1 MTTKSVDTTTA
12 RAPLPFGLGREAHC
26 SVSSCQQ
33 PGVPLP
39 APGSQLH
46 DQVAHALST
55 LFSTFFATSLR
66 YLGVSEILDWLH
78 VNATVDAW
86 LLTGFEQGRT
96 PTEVIE
102 ELNLLVG
109 RGAIKSVIV
118 AALNQDDE
126 AWATSLREV
135 GFSSGMSMAYEG
147 IISQL
152 KYNKSAPMPCLHT
165 LMTPTGLAMLK
176 SAPLKNAF
184 PVCPPRER
192 PSPQPLLNSIRSL
205 IAAGALS
212 GPAWKQASVWRPQ
225 VRRASA
231 AYHAMCKDVA
241 EEVVSD
247 TAFST
252 EYNIFLDSI
261 SQPLQLL
268 QLIAE
273 DFEEC
278 FGPGACKGLLGVGD
292 VGGQNLIQIMV
303 SWVPARDE
311 VHIVLK
317 GVKLISRKAVTR
329 LQDFCAAKRP
339 SELLARVKA
348 RVSEKQERERIATLL
363 DKKRARLGEII
374 AEQLG
379 WANEDPAASRRDD
392 ERAETKRRNEQLKKE
407 RATLEAA
414 IQTLVNRETELAVAS
429 EQERIARAAATE
441 GLANGNIGAAAKA
454 LGLSV
459 PSNAAALANSEIA
472 EPIHKKPE
480 ELAMRQGSSKDLLFS
495 SVNDPFA
502 ATAPRAVSPSIQSAK
517 GKAKAVLPLPSSR
530 SPARYGPR
538 GSAVPSLPLRAMS
551 PVSSTKTSSR
561 AASPMAS
568 LKHKHTTAAASLH
581 TPPPSPPRHGSL
593 FRSRRQH
600 HDPGYDEE
608 GDEDE
613 HDGEHGCAAC
623 AAALIDRTMGPVLA
637 QRSLSASTNTSS
649 ASLHPV
655 DEALPPTE
663 RSQPIATVMKQKST
677 NEEKLSVRPAPSTP
691 MPTPTVAS
699 VPAPVQ
705 KEVEAPPPPA
715 AAFVPQ
721 PGVIAEPQPVVAA
734 AAVVKPT
741 PKLAEPSTVTT
752 QPRPMVNQS
761 AAPVDTPAASPAAR
775 TGSSSKKKKKKKAF
789 SEDKTSVVRP
799 STPVATNAQAQ
810 KPSSTLPRT
819 DRLIAAMNK
828 GMGLSPPSPADS
840 AKSSTLPPY
849 VDASVANVFPDGSIN
864 MSRVVGFQRFIPKC
878 CSPDRCTGN
887 TPNYIVWDQLDMLLV
902 EVCLS
907 AFKYEL
913 IDNLAVPLEAVRD
926 RFAKRY
932 LLSGGKM
939 ADADGETLE
948 MDDVMRQL
956 ADPKIGMASMWSS
969 LQQQDVQAYT
979 QRVLAVSLRKL
990 MDVFRAQL
998 GEVCVCRLSNHPE
1011 VLATAHQ
1018 RLTECEQ
1025 ADRNE
1030 PIELGGMH
1038 QQAFIKWCH
1047 AQLREGKLSGPEWHG
1062 TERQYRVAD
1071 FLFAWSDAF
1080 DAAIDR
1086 MISHQPYALAEDLTT
1101 LIAQLGGVRMLDWA
1115 LRLSRDG
1122 TRRAETDA
1130 RMTMNEVLSIHEDKR
1145 LLKEWD
1151 RLIKLGVKQVM
1162 RGRDLNA
1169 EVAEDQKQSG
1179 NQHFAASEWTE
1190 SLTCFATAS
1199 LIDPTVSTY
1208 WTNAAAARLKIG
1220 GRSQFSEA
1228 VADCTYALALDPG
1241 CVKALYRR
1249 GNALALLGLWD
1260 RAVADLTELVRVCPT
1275 DPSRQALAW
1284 VKACRAEQVAR
1295 KK

>member
-1 MTTKSVDTTTA
+1 MASKNVDATTT
-12 RAPLPFGLGREAHC
+12 RGPLPFGLGREAHC

-46 DQVAHALST
+46 DQVAQALST

-96 PTEVIE
+96 PTEVVE

-152 KYNKSAPMPCLHT
+152 KYNKSSPMPCLHT
-165 LMTPTGLAMLK
+165 LITPTGLAMLK
-176 SAPLKNAF
+176 SAPLKHAF

-231 AYHAMCKDVA
+231 AYHAMCKDLA

-247 TAFST
+247 PSFST

-268 QLIAE
+268 QLVAE

-292 VGGQNLIQIMV
+292 VGGQNLIQIM
-303 SWVPARDE
+303 
-311 VHIVLK
+311 
-317 GVKLISRKAVTR
+317 
-329 LQDFCAAKRP
+329 DFCAAKRP
-339 SELLARVKA
+339 SELIARVKA

-363 DKKRARLGEII
+363 EKKRARRGEII

-379 WANEDPAASRRDD
+379 WANEESATSRKED
-392 ERAETKRRNEQLKKE
+392 ERAETKRRSEQLKKE

-414 IQTLVNRETELAVAS
+414 IQTLVNREAELAVAR

-459 PSNAAALANSEIA
+459 SSSATMSTNAEIA
-472 EPIHKKPE
+472 EPAKNKSE
-480 ELAMRQGSSKDLLFS
+480 ELTMRQGSSKDLLFS
-495 SVNDPFA
+495 NVNDPFA
-502 ATAPRAVSPSIQSAK
+502 ATAPRAVSPSVQSAK
-517 GKAKAVLPLPSSR
+517 GKAKAVPLLPSSR

-538 GSAVPSLPLRAMS
+538 GIAVPSLPQRAMS
-551 PVSSTKTSSR
+551 PVSSTKSTSR
-561 AASPMAS
+561 AASPVAS
-568 LKHKHTTAAASLH
+568 LKQKHATAAASLH
-581 TPPPSPPRHGSL
+581 TPPPSPPRHGSPL
-593 FRSRRQH
+593 RSRRQPYEPTYDDEGEEYEH
-600 HDPGYDEE
+600 H
-608 GDEDE
+608 
-613 HDGEHGCAAC
+613 GEHGCAAC

-637 QRSLSASTNTSS
+637 QRSLSASTNTSN
-649 ASLHPV
+649 ASLHPI
-655 DEALPPTE
+655 DEPLPPLE
-663 RSQPIATVMKQKST
+663 RSQPIATATQKKLT
-677 NEEKLSVRPAPSTP
+677 KEEEIPVRPAPSHP
-691 MPTPTVAS
+691 PPAPAS
-699 VPAPVQ
+699 TTASVPVPAPVQ
-705 KEVEAPPPPA
+705 KKVA
-715 AAFVPQ
+715 ADLAQSKPGRPQ
-721 PGVIAEPQPVVAA
+721 PDVGIKPLPVIADASVS
-734 AAVVKPT
+734 KPS
-741 PKLAEPSTVTT
+741 PKLAEPSPPPTQTPSTT
-752 QPRPMVNQS
+752 RRT
-761 AAPVDTPAASPAAR
+761 AAPIDTPAVMSSNS
-775 TGSSSKKKKKKKAF
+775 TGSGSKKKKKKKAA
-789 SEDKTSVVRP
+789 SEDKTSLAKP
-799 STPVATNAQAQ
+799 LASVASFAQAQ
-810 KPSSTLPRT
+810 KSASILPKT

-828 GMGLSPPSPADS
+828 GMGLPMPKPPDTTQA
-840 AKSSTLPPY
+840 STLPPY
-849 VDASVANVFPDGSIN
+849 VDASAATVFADGCIN
-864 MSRVVGFQRFIPKC
+864 LSRIVGSQRFIPKC
-878 CSPDRCTGN
+878 CSLDRCTGD
-887 TPNYIVWDQLDMLLV
+887 TPNFIVWDQLDMLLV
-902 EVCLS
+902 EVCVS

-926 RFAKRY
+926 RFAKQY

-939 ADADGETLE
+939 ADADADPLE
-948 MDDVMRQL
+948 MDDVMTQL

-969 LQQQDVQAYT
+969 LQQEDVQAFT
-979 QRVLAVSLRKL
+979 QRVLAVALHKL

-998 GEVCVCRLSNHPE
+998 GEVCACRLSNHPE

-1030 PIELGGMH
+1030 PIELGAMH
-1038 QQAFIKWCH
+1038 QQTFIKWCH
-1047 AQLREGKLSGPEWHG
+1047 TQLREGKLSGPEWHG

-1080 DAAIDR
+1080 DTAIDR
-1086 MISHQPYALAEDLTT
+1086 MISQQPYALADDLTT
-1101 LIAQLGGVRMLDWA
+1101 LMAQLGGVRLLDWA

-1122 TRRAETDA
+1122 TTRAETDA
-1130 RMTMNEVLSIHEDKR
+1130 RMTMQEVVNIPEDKR
-1145 LLKEWD
+1145 SLKEWD
-1151 RLIKLGVKQVM
+1151 RLIKLGVKQVIK
-1162 RGRDLNA
+1162 GAELNA
-1169 EVAEDQKQSG
+1169 GVADEQKQLG
-1179 NQHFAASEWTE
+1179 NQHFAASEWAE

-1199 LIDPTVSTY
+1199 LIDPTDSTY
-1208 WTNAAAARLKIG
+1208 WTNTAAARLKIG
-1220 GRSQFSEA
+1220 GRAHFSEA
-1228 VADCTYALALDPG
+1228 VSDCTFALALDPG

-1284 VKACRAEQVAR
+1284 VKARRAEQFAR